1 MSISAFTTAILLAGA
16 PANAATAPQEAP
28 AATVEAPL
36 ASPPATATEPQL
48 PALSAESAAP
58 VQAPAPEPAIAGPDQ
73 ADQGAIVVTA
83 RPRADPGDPAEA
95 VNTVSFSAV
104 QTVDKAFVGPV
115 SLTYKRTVPEP
126 IRGGL
131 RHFLDNLQEPVV
143 FLNYLLQLKPGKAA
157 ETLGRF
163 TINSTIGVGGLI
175 DVAKKK
181 PFNLPRHPNGFAFTL
196 GYYGVKPG
204 PFLFLPIIGPTT
216 VRDLFGRWVDLLVLP
231 TSIGKPF
238 NRPVY
243 GATTLIFRSIDERAE
258 ADDRIRKL
266 RDGSG
271 DPYRALRDDYLRN
284 RQAEIDTLRGKRSAP
299 AAVPPE
305 PGTPPAVAPSS
316 PPPAA
321 EAPLPTPDQE
331 TLPPKG

>member
-16 PANAATAPQEAP
+16 PADAATAPQEAP
-28 AATVEAPL
+28 AATIEAPV
-36 ASPPATATEPQL
+36 ASPQAAAPEPQL
-48 PALSAESAAP
+48 PAPPAENTAP
-58 VQAPAPEPAIAGPDQ
+58 VPEPAA
-73 ADQGAIVVTA
+73 AETDQGAIVVTA
-83 RPRADPGDPAEA
+83 RPHVDPGDPVAA
-95 VNTVSFSAV
+95 VNTISFSAV

-163 TINSTIGVGGLI
+163 AINSTIGVGGLI

-216 VRDLFGRWVDLLVLP
+216 VRDLFGRWMDLLVLP
-231 TSIGKPF
+231 VSIGKPF

-243 GATTLIFRSIDERAE
+243 GATTLVFRSIDERAE
-258 ADDRIRKL
+258 ADDRLRKL
-266 RDGSG
+266 REESTDH
-271 DPYRALRDDYLRN
+271 YRALRDDYLRT
-284 RQAEIDTLRGKRSAP
+284 RQAEIDALHGKHSDPGPLA
-299 AAVPPE
+299 PE
-305 PGTPPAVAPSS
+305 PATAPSS

-321 EAPLPTPDQE
+321 EAPLSAPDQPV
-331 TLPPKG
+331 LPPKS

>member
-1 MSISAFTTAILLAGA
+1 LAS
-16 PANAATAPQEAP
+16 AP
-28 AATVEAPL
+28 AAAPE
-36 ASPPATATEPQL
+36 SQL
-48 PALSAESAAP
+48 PAPPAENSAPA
-58 VQAPAPEPAIAGPDQ
+58 QAPEPAATEPDQ

-95 VNTVSFSAV
+95 VNTISFSAV
-104 QTVDKAFVGPV
+104 QSVDKAFVGPV
-115 SLTYKRTVPEP
+115 SLAYKRSVPEP
-126 IRGGL
+126 VRGGL

-163 TINSTIGVGGLI
+163 AINSTIGVGGLI

-231 TSIGKPF
+231 VSIGKPF

-243 GATTLIFRSIDERAE
+243 GATTLVFRSIDERAE
-258 ADDRIRKL
+258 SDDRLRKL
-266 RDGSG
+266 REESTDH
-271 DPYRALRDDYLRN
+271 YRALRDDYLRN
-284 RQAEIDTLRGKRSAP
+284 RQAEIDALHGKHSDPATLAP
-299 AAVPPE
+299 ESTVPPA
-305 PGTPPAVAPSS
+305 TAPSS
-316 PPPAA
+316 PPPAT
-321 EAPLPTPDQE
+321 EAPDQA
-331 TLPPKG
+331 PPAPKG

>member
-1 MSISAFTTAILLAGA
+1 MSISAFTSALLLAGA

-36 ASPPATATEPQL
+36 ASPPAAAPEPQL
-48 PALSAESAAP
+48 PAPPAENAAP
-58 VQAPAPEPAIAGPDQ
+58 DQASAPEPAAAE

-83 RPRADPGDPAEA
+83 RPRADPGDPVAA
-95 VNTVSFSAV
+95 VNTISFSAV

-115 SLTYKRTVPEP
+115 SLAYKRTVPEP
-126 IRGGL
+126 VRGGL

-163 TINSTIGVGGLI
+163 AINSTIGVGGLI

-216 VRDLFGRWVDLLVLP
+216 VRDLVGRWVDLLVLP
-231 TSIGKPF
+231 VSIGKPF
-238 NRPVY
+238 NRPAY
-243 GATTLIFRSIDERAE
+243 GATTLVFRSIDERAE
-258 ADDRIRKL
+258 ADDRIHKL
-266 RDGSG
+266 RDESG

-284 RQAEIDTLRGKRSAP
+284 RQAEIDTLRGKHSDPATLAP
-299 AAVPPE
+299 E
-305 PGTPPAVAPSS
+305 PPAVAPSS
-316 PPPAA
+316 PPPATK
-321 EAPLPTPDQE
+321 APAPVPDQALDP
-331 TLPPKG
+331 TTK